1 MWADYSTI
9 TAANHEHVFSPYYVA
24 GNVQNALY
32 FINPFNSYTA
42 LSRIFH
48 YYLHTLDEVL

>member
-9 TAANHEHVFSPYYVA
+9 TAANHEHVFSPYYMS

-32 FINPFNSYTA
+32 SINPFNSDTT
-42 LSRIFH
+42 LSRIFY
-48 YYLHTLDEVL
+48 YYLHILDEVL